1 MSKIMSK
8 KNKKCLTSV
17 FPLIADSEVAKP
29 ANTCCY
35 TRNRNEQTLPYVY
48 TREIK
53 RGNEMKKI
61 RKEKKGDSWE
71 IVSWVITIIAF
82 VVSVISF
89 ITVLIIKF

>member
-1 MSKIMSK
+1 
-8 KNKKCLTSV
+8 
-17 FPLIADSEVAKP
+17 
-29 ANTCCY
+29 
-35 TRNRNEQTLPYVY
+35 
-48 TREIK
+48 
-53 RGNEMKKI
+53 MKKI